1 MTAHRI
7 ITVTV
12 SLTFFCGAVTPEVAA
27 GTARGA
33 DTVVVAA
40 ASGITAAASATPTMQ
55 RRGRGR
61 SGYGRRRGGRLKRVV
76 TAPYRGA
83 KGLGKFVGRGV
94 RRLFTGR
101 SRKRQRDY

>member
-1 MTAHRI
+1 
-7 ITVTV
+7 
-12 SLTFFCGAVTPEVAA
+12 
-27 GTARGA
+27 
-33 DTVVVAA
+33 
-40 ASGITAAASATPTMQ
+40 
-55 RRGRGR
+55 
-61 SGYGRRRGGRLKRVV
+61 VV

>member
-12 SLTFFCGAVTPEVAA
+12 SLTFFCGAVSPEVAA
-27 GTARGA
+27 GTARWA
-33 DTVVVAA
+33 DGVVAA

-55 RRGRGR
+55 RHGRRR

>member
-12 SLTFFCGAVTPEVAA
+12 SLTFFCGAVSPEVAA
-27 GTARGA
+27 GTARWA
-33 DTVVVAA
+33 DAVAA

-55 RRGRGR
+55 RHGRRR
-61 SGYGRRRGGRLKRVV
+61 SVYGRRRGGRLKRVV
-76 TAPYRGA
+76 TAPYMGA